1 MMLKDLE
8 SVAMKLPTARR
19 AKLAASLLA
28 SLDHA
33 EAEEIDDAWAQ
44 EADRRLRHHRRS
56 KSKTIPAAVAIAK
69 AREALR

>member
-1 MMLKDLE
+1 MTLKAFE
-8 SVAMKLPTARR
+8 SAAMKLPTARR

-33 EAEEIDDAWAQ
+33 GAEEIDQAWAQ
-44 EADRRLRHHRRS
+44 EADRRLRSHRRS
-56 KSKTIPAAVAIAK
+56 KARTIPAAVAIAM